1 MIKMIEIWKD
11 IKDYPNYQVSNLG
24 NVKNIKTN
32 KILKPFATGNEY
44 LKVALS
50 NKSNKKQFL
59 IHRLVATAFIPNP
72 NNLPEVNHIKEFEK
86 TNNKVENLEWCDHS
100 YNQNYGTRNERVA
113 EKLRRTMKIVRCK
126 KINQYDLKG
135 NYIKTWNSVAE
146 AQKEIGSSHIW
157 QCLNGTFKQ
166 TKGYIWRYD

>member
-1 MIKMIEIWKD
+1 MKEIWKD

-32 KILKPFATGNEY
+32 KILKPFNTSNEY

-50 NKSNKKQFL
+50 KNGISKQFF
-59 IHRLVATAFIPNP
+59 IHRIVAKAFIPNP

-86 TNNKVENLEWCDHS
+86 TNNKVDNLEWCNHS

-113 EKLRRTMKIVRCK
+113 KKLRKIKCK
-126 KINQYDLKG
+126 KVNQYDLDG
-135 NYIKTWNSVAE
+135 NYIKTWNSIKEAE
-146 AQKEIGSSHIW
+146 KEVGTIHIC
-157 QCLNGTFKQ
+157 QCLKGKFKQ
-166 TKGYIWRYD
+166 TKGYKWRYD

>member
-32 KILKPFATGNEY
+32 KMLKPFATGNEY

-113 EKLRRTMKIVRCK
+113 EKLRHTMKIVRCK
-126 KINQYDLKG
+126 KVNQYDLKG
-135 NYIKTWNSVAE
+135 NYIKTWNSVVE
-146 AQKEIGSSHIW
+146 AQKEIGSSHI
-157 QCLNGTFKQ
+157 
-166 TKGYIWRYD
+166 